1 MATIL
6 ETTGVSVNSLMQEHN
21 TITHN
26 LANASTSGY
35 KRRVNA
41 FSQILDSMTNVN
53 QPATGTTAV
62 RLGVDFSQGHMVQT
76 GRSLDLA
83 LQGDGLFVVET
94 PEGPLY
100 TRSGSFQTNG
110 QGQVVDPQGRII
122 AGDGGAIVVPKEVS
136 LSELNVSQDG
146 KVSSGSLI
154 IGRFKIVEFDNRSQD
169 LTPAGANCFAA
180 NGTGEPKVAKNTT
193 VQQGYQESSNV
204 NTMEELVGLITV
216 TRVYESSM
224 KILTSKGDAER
235 TLLTAAMG

>member
-1 MATIL
+1 MATVR
-6 ETTGVSVNSLMQEHN
+6 ETTGVSINSLMQEYN

-26 LANASTSGY
+26 LANASTNGY

-41 FSQILDSMTNVN
+41 FSQILDSITNAN
-53 QPATGTTAV
+53 QPATGTPAIK
-62 RLGVDFSQGHMVQT
+62 LGIDFSQGHMVQT

-110 QGQVVDPQGRII
+110 QGQIVDPQGRII
-122 AGDGGAIVVPKEVS
+122 AGEGGAIVVPKEVS
-136 LSELNVSQDG
+136 LSALNISQDG
-146 KVSSGSLI
+146 KVSTGSLI
-154 IGRFKIVEFDNRSQD
+154 IGRLKIVEFSNRSQD
-169 LTPAGANCFAA
+169 LTPAGTNCFAA
-180 NGTGEPKVAKNTT
+180 NGSGEPKVATKTT

-204 NTMEELVGLITV
+204 NAMEELVGLITV

-224 KILTSKGDAER
+224 KILTSKSDSDKS
-235 TLLTAAMG
+235 LLTAAMG